1 MIPSGHGIWSLAL
14 PRSPARREAAQPP
27 GVRAGL
33 LATKGSHRG
42 RQGRR
47 GDGNCNSRTVRPD
60 CIGIR
65 TSASIQRG
73 TDPDRILGETVKRL
87 KVTLGVMAA
96 VAFAASMQ
104 VEGHSGEVG
113 ADGCHAGG
121 ESYHCHFRISK
132 STRIDPDPPGTPVHK
147 IRKADRRPGR
157 RQVMPEVHRPNSP
170 NMPEG
175 VAKVIDGDTIEIAGN
190 RIRLHG
196 IDALEGRQR
205 CRRADGTSWA
215 CGRDAARAL
224 RGMIAG
230 GRVSCAVHRRDQYG
244 RAVATCY
251 ANGVDLNG
259 WMVSQGHALAYR
271 RYSRRYVG
279 EEQSAR
285 RARKG
290 MHAGEY
296 EPPRSWRRR
305 NPRRRDR

>member
-1 MIPSGHGIWSLAL
+1 MVTAYGHLRS
-14 PRSPARREAAQPP
+14 PRSPARHEAARQL
-27 GVRAGL
+27 GVRAGV
-33 LATKGSHRG
+33 AGDEGVAPRG
-42 RQGRR
+42 QGRR
-47 GDGNCNSRTVRPD
+47 GDGNCNTRTVRPD

-73 TDPDRILGETVKRL
+73 TDPDRTLGETVKRL
-87 KVTLGVMAA
+87 KVMLGVMAA
-96 VAFAASMQ
+96 VTFAAPMQ

-121 ESYHCHFRISK
+121 KPYHCHFRTSK
-132 STRIDPDPPGTPVHK
+132 STWIDPDPPGTPVHK
-147 IRKADRRPGR
+147 IRKADRKPGR
-157 RQVMPEVHRPNSP
+157 RQVMPAGRSPNSP
-170 NMPEG
+170 NVLEG

-205 CRRADGTSWA
+205 CRRADGTTWA

-230 GRVSCAVHRRDQYG
+230 GRVSCRVHRRDRYG
-244 RAVATCY
+244 RAVGTCY

-285 RARKG
+285 TARAG
-290 MHAGEY
+290 VHAGEY
-296 EPPRSWRRR
+296 ESPRSWRRR

>member
-1 MIPSGHGIWSLAL
+1 M
-14 PRSPARREAAQPP
+14 
-27 GVRAGL
+27 
-33 LATKGSHRG
+33 
-42 RQGRR
+42 
-47 GDGNCNSRTVRPD
+47 
-60 CIGIR
+60 
-65 TSASIQRG
+65 
-73 TDPDRILGETVKRL
+73 KRL

-121 ESYHCHFRISK
+121 EPYHCHFRISK
-132 STRIDPDPPGTPVHK
+132 STWIEPDPPGTPVHK
-147 IRKADRRPGR
+147 IRKAGRKPERRR
-157 RQVMPEVHRPNSP
+157 VMPEVHSPNSP
-170 NMPEG
+170 NMLEG
-175 VAKVIDGDTIEIAGN
+175 GAKVIDGDTIEIAGR

-196 IDALEGRQR
+196 IDALEGSQR

-244 RAVATCY
+244 RAVGTCY
-251 ANGVDLNG
+251 ANGADLNG
-259 WMVSQGHALAYR
+259 RMVRQGHALAYR
-271 RYSRRYVG
+271 HYSRRYVG

-296 EPPRSWRRR
+296 ESPRSWRRR